1 MLVGERSE
9 PFQSGLLP
17 NEVSVMRVGNILV
30 LITRSEDT
38 FALSHKLRI
47 SKCYLDFMGQAK
59 DYLAVKTFF
68 SLNHKNIFSF
78 FWCKI
83 SFLVFF

>member
-17 NEVSVMRVGNILV
+17 NQVSVMRVGNILV